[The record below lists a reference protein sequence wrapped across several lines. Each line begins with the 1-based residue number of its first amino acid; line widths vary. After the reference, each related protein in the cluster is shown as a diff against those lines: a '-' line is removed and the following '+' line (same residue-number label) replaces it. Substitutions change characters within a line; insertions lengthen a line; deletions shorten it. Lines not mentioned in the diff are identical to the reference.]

1 MDEIL
6 QKLLSSELLSEE
18 TRTELTEQFNLA
30 VEALK
35 EDLEVVVKAELTEQ
49 FIKEKE
55 ALVES
60 TDSKVDAFLAKELAE
75 LHEDISAFRDLEV
88 EFAEKLLEEK
98 HKMADTLAEEIDQLV
113 DKLDQFLEMR
123 LSAELSEL
131 KEDIDLVKKNEF
143 GRKIFEAFASEFNVS
158 YADEKSLTFK
168 LKEAE
173 KKVTDAEAKVAK
185 LEESVKQTSRK
196 QKLDECLSNL
206 TGFKREQMELL
217 LANVATEKLDE
228 AYKRYIGRIL
238 AEDKKEDKKVLSE
251 DKKQQPGKTT
261 VATGDQLNED
271 KKEVKNADLLAR
283 LRELGGVN

>member
-75 LHEDISAFRDLEV
+75 LHEDIGAFRDLEV

>member
-30 VEALK
+30 VAALK
-35 EDLEVVVKAELTEQ
+35 EDLEVTVKAELTEQ
-49 FIKEKE
+49 FIKEKD

-60 TDSKVDAFLAKELAE
+60 TDSKVETLIAKEIAE
-75 LHEDISAFRDLEV
+75 LKEDIAAFRDLEV

-123 LSAELSEL
+123 LSEEMSEL
-131 KEDIDLVKKNEF
+131 REDIDLAKKNEF
-143 GRKIFEAFASEFNVS
+143 GRKIFEAFAAEFNIS

-168 LKEAE
+168 LKEAQ
-173 KKVTDAEAKVAK
+173 KQASAAEAKIAK
-185 LEESVKQTSRK
+185 LEESVKQTTRK
-196 QKLDECLSNL
+196 QKLDECLSTL

-228 AYKRYIGRIL
+228 AYNRYIGRIL
-238 AEDKKEDKKVLSE
+238 AEDKKDDKKVLSE
-251 DKKQQPGKTT
+251 GKKVVTGKTT
-261 VATGDQLNED
+261 VATGDLLNED
-271 KKEVKNADLLAR
+271 KKEDKTGLLAR
-283 LRELGGVN
+283 LKELGGVN

>member
-30 VEALK
+30 VAALK
-35 EDLEVVVKAELTEQ
+35 EDLEVTVKAELTEQ
-49 FIKEKE
+49 FIKEKD

-60 TDSKVDAFLAKELAE
+60 TDSKVETLIAKEIAE
-75 LHEDISAFRDLEV
+75 LKEDIAAFRDLEV

-123 LSAELSEL
+123 LSEEMSEL
-131 KEDIDLVKKNEF
+131 REDIDLVKKNEF
-143 GRKIFEAFASEFNVS
+143 GRKIFEAFAAEFNIS

-168 LKEAE
+168 LKEAQ
-173 KKVTDAEAKVAK
+173 KQASAAEAKIAK
-185 LEESVKQTSRK
+185 LEESVKQTTRK
-196 QKLDECLSNL
+196 QKLDECLSTL

-228 AYKRYIGRIL
+228 AYNRYIGRIL
-238 AEDKKEDKKVLSE
+238 AEDKKDDKKVLSE
-251 DKKQQPGKTT
+251 GKKVVTGKTT
-261 VATGDQLNED
+261 VATGDLLNED
-271 KKEVKNADLLAR
+271 KKEDKTGLLAR
-283 LRELGGVN
+283 LKELGGVN